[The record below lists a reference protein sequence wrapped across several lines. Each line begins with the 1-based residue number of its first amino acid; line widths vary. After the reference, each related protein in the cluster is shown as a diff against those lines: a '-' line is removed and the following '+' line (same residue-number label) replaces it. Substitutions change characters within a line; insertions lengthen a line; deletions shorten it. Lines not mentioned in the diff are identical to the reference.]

1 MNKEENAEKL
11 EKMLDRVRKLLAL
24 AGNNPSEEEAIS
36 ASLKAQELIAKY
48 DLDLTELDKVEL
60 EIGTSEFYTGIDK
73 SWKYGLSSVVANNF
87 RCCCYWVGKRT
98 VVFYGYLQDTQV
110 AKLTFEYLF
119 KVGEKG
125 ARKARRESYKKYGTE
140 TGIYFSYTRGFIQG
154 VKSALEAQCT
164 ALMIVTPPEV
174 KEQYEEYKIEKNMK
188 TQGNY
193 RDGSENGTSMRAY
206 NRGFSD
212 GRTAGGSRN
221 IESKK

>member
-1 MNKEENAEKL
+1 M
-11 EKMLDRVRKLLAL
+11 
-24 AGNNPSEEEAIS
+24 
-36 ASLKAQELIAKY
+36 
-48 DLDLTELDKVEL
+48 
-60 EIGTSEFYTGIDK
+60 
-73 SWKYGLSSVVANNF
+73 
-87 RCCCYWVGKRT
+87 
-98 VVFYGYLQDTQV
+98 VFYGYLQDTQV

-125 ARKARRESYKKYGTE
+125 ARKACRESYKKYGTE